1 MGPGNYKSLCSITV
15 WKNEEAI
22 PAEGPAMLQDLK
34 SCWGQEAWKENTSGT
49 IEACAKA
56 LRSELVQHNGGMDER
71 LCSQNVETEAWLE
84 TSLGE
89 ETGEL
94 HI

>member
-1 MGPGNYKSLCSITV
+1 MLRGIKKKKSEVLVGPGNYKSLCSITV

-56 LRSELVQHNGGMDER
+56 LRSELVQHNGG
-71 LCSQNVETEAWLE
+71 
-84 TSLGE
+84 
-89 ETGEL
+89 TG
-94 HI
+94 